1 MNVPRGNSVAP
12 LSPGILARVGDQ
24 GGISGRVRRIRA
36 SCVQWYPKYERVS
49 AFPLFLMGLLFIL
62 AFGITVSSGSTAA
75 ERRFAAL
82 AIAATW
88 LVFAVDYVLGLLI
101 SGDTWRF
108 VRTHIMQGVALL
120 FPPLR
125 LLLMGH
131 VFRLLKAGAGRSGD
145 RYRTYL
151 LYLTTLTLVVGA
163 VMVVYFE
170 SKSANSNIHTI
181 GDAIWWGG
189 ETISTV
195 GYGDYYPVT
204 VGGRI
209 VAAVLFVNGVAVV
222 SIITAGLAQNFVT
235 DDAADAAA
243 DAAAG
248 AADHAAGDTADGAA
262 DVVAEPSGGG
272 PLPSAAPLPPT
283 PSTAAVESAVAESP
297 AAQSAAADLA
307 EVRRVLSD
315 MEASVA
321 VMRARVERMA
331 TSATTGAASD
341 TPSS

>member
-1 MNVPRGNSVAP
+1 M
-12 LSPGILARVGDQ
+12 
-24 GGISGRVRRIRA
+24 
-36 SCVQWYPKYERVS
+36 QWYPKYERVS
-49 AFPLFLMGLLFIL
+49 AFPLFAMGLLFIL
-62 AFGITVSSGSTAA
+62 SFGITVSSGSTDA
-75 ERRFAAL
+75 ERRFATV

-88 LVFAVDYVLGLLI
+88 LVFAIDYALGLLI
-101 SGDTWRF
+101 SGNTWLF
-108 VRTHIMQGVALL
+108 VRTHIMQGVALI

-131 VFRLLKAGAGRSGD
+131 VFRILKAGAGRSGD

-151 LYLTTLTLVVGA
+151 LYLTALTLVVGA

-204 VGGRI
+204 TGGRI
-209 VAAVLFVNGVAVV
+209 VAAVLFVNGVAVI
-222 SIITAGLAQNFVT
+222 SIITAGLAQNFVS
-235 DDAADAAA
+235 DDAADAGTR
-243 DAAAG
+243 G
-248 AADHAAGDTADGAA
+248 A
-262 DVVAEPSGGG
+262 VSAESALSAG
-272 PLPSAAPLPPT
+272 PLPAAQEL
-283 PSTAAVESAVAESP
+283 TAADSAQEPTVAESP

-307 EVRRVLSD
+307 EVRRVLSE

-331 TSATTGAASD
+331 AAATTDGASD

>member
-1 MNVPRGNSVAP
+1 M
-12 LSPGILARVGDQ
+12 
-24 GGISGRVRRIRA
+24 RRIRA
-36 SCVQWYPKYERVS
+36 SCVQWYPTYERVS
-49 AFPLFLMGLLFIL
+49 AFPLFLLGLLFIL
-62 AFGITVSSGSTAA
+62 AFGITVSEGSTDG
-75 ERRFAAL
+75 ERRFATVT
-82 AIAATW
+82 IAATW
-88 LVFAVDYVLGLLI
+88 VVFAIDYALGLLI
-101 SGDTWRF
+101 SGNTWRF
-108 VRTHIMQGVALL
+108 VKTHIMQGVALI

-131 VFRLLKAGAGRSGD
+131 VFRILKAGAGRSGD

-151 LYLTTLTLVVGA
+151 LYLTALTLVVGA

-204 VGGRI
+204 LGGRI
-209 VAAVLFVNGVAVV
+209 VAGVLFVNGVAVV
-222 SIITAGLAQNFVT
+222 SIITAGLAQNFFSN
-235 DDAADAAA
+235 DAADADTR
-243 DAAAG
+243 DAVSHG
-248 AADHAAGDTADGAA
+248 SR
-262 DVVAEPSGGG
+262 PSAG
-272 PLPSAAPLPPT
+272 PLPSAQEL
-283 PSTAAVESAVAESP
+283 TAADPPQASVVAESP

-307 EVRRVLSD
+307 EVRRALSD

-331 TSATTGAASD
+331 AAATTGGASD
-341 TPSS
+341 TPSN